1 MYSNEICVT
10 EKKSF
15 DTPLM
20 DFNVMSIDDI
30 TQVKTKPTFLQRLYR
45 LVWIPYAV
53 GYARWNAI
61 GSGIYSF

>member
-45 LVWIPYAV
+45 LV
-53 GYARWNAI
+53 
-61 GSGIYSF
+61 